1 MNAPPGAHCGKE
13 QSLLQLG
20 RLPGRVTVLA
30 VAIAVT
36 AATGSWFAMSH
47 ARASSPAAA
56 GQASGGRGQA
66 IQAAAI
72 PLQVVSVTPARHTQH
87 VNGAAPVTIQFS
99 AALAPDSPTP
109 DITPD
114 IPGHWTRPTPTQLA
128 FTPVAGFRPHT
139 RVTVRIPG
147 GSDGVKAASGGLLA
161 HQLTTRFRTGAWSM
175 VRLDQLLAELD
186 YLPLTWAPDA
196 SETSPDAA
204 DAAAQ
209 RFAAFDP
216 PAGKFTWNRGY
227 PRELRTFWKVGSA
240 DSLIVKGAVM
250 AFENDHG
257 MTMDGVPG
265 PAVWRALFRAEA
277 KGQANKAGY
286 TYARATK
293 YSPETLTIW
302 HNGHQVFHALANTGI
317 PAAPTTSG
325 TAPVYLRYRF
335 QIMRGRNPDGS
346 KYADP
351 VQYVAYF
358 RAGEA
363 VHYFPRGSYGFPQSL
378 GCVELPLGDA
388 AKAWPFLTY
397 GSLVTVTNP

>member
-1 MNAPPGAHCGKE
+1 
-13 QSLLQLG
+13 LLQLG
-20 RLPGRVTVLA
+20 RLPVRVTVLA
-30 VAIAVT
+30 VAIAAT
-36 AATGSWFAMSH
+36 AVSGSWFAMNH
-47 ARASSPAAA
+47 DRASGSAAA
-56 GQASGGRGQA
+56 GRHAATGQNSSGQA
-66 IQAAAI
+66 TQAAAV
-72 PLQVVSVTPARHTQH
+72 PLQVVSVTPARHTKH
-87 VNGAAPVTIQFS
+87 VNGTAPVTIAFS
-99 AALAPDSPTP
+99 APLAPDSPTP
-109 DITPD
+109 EITPGV
-114 IPGHWTRPTPTQLA
+114 PGHWSRPSATQLT
-128 FTPVAGFRPHT
+128 FTPVAGFRPLT

-147 GSDGVKAASGGLLA
+147 SSDGVRSAAGGLLA
-161 HQLTTRFRTGAWSM
+161 HQVTTRFRTGAWSL
-175 VRLDQLLAELD
+175 VRLDQLLAELS
-186 YLPLTWAPDA
+186 YLPLTWAPAFD
-196 SETSPDAA
+196 ETSPAAA
-204 DAAAQ
+204 DAAGQ
-209 RFAAFDP
+209 RSAAFDP
-216 PAGKFTWNRGY
+216 PAGKFTWNHGY

-257 MTMDGVPG
+257 MAMDGVAG

-317 PAAPTTSG
+317 PVAPTTSG

-335 QIMRGRNPDGS
+335 QIMRGTNPDGS

-378 GCVELPLGDA
+378 GCVELAFGDA

>member
-1 MNAPPGAHCGKE
+1 
-13 QSLLQLG
+13 LLQLG

-30 VAIAVT
+30 VAIAAT

-47 ARASSPAAA
+47 ARASGPAA
-56 GQASGGRGQA
+56 GQASGSSSSGSGSNGQA
-66 IQAAAI
+66 TQAAAV
-72 PLQVVSVTPARHTQH
+72 PLQVVSVSPARHTQH
-87 VNGAAPVTIQFS
+87 VNGAAPVTIVFS
-99 AALAPDSPTP
+99 TPLAPDSPAP
-109 DITPD
+109 QITPG
-114 IPGHWTRPTPTQLA
+114 IPGHWSRPSPTQLT

-139 RVTVRIPG
+139 RVTVRIPAG
-147 GSDGVKAASGGLLA
+147 RDGVKSAAGGLLA
-161 HQLTTRFRTGAWSM
+161 HQVTTRFRTGAWSV
-175 VRLDQLLAELD
+175 VRLDQLLAELG
-186 YLPLTWAPDA
+186 YLPLAWVPA
-196 SETSPDAA
+196 SGETSPDAA
-204 DAAAQ
+204 DAASQ
-209 RFAAFDP
+209 RSAAFDP
-216 PAGKFTWNRGY
+216 PAGTFTWNRGY

-240 DSLIVKGAVM
+240 GSLIVKGAVM

-257 MTMDGVPG
+257 ITMDGVPG

-302 HNGHQVFHALANTGI
+302 HNGHIVFHALANTGI
-317 PAAPTTSG
+317 PAAPTQSG

-335 QIMRGRNPDGS
+335 QIMKGTNPDGS

-351 VQYVAYF
+351 VQFVAYF

-363 VHYFPRGSYGFPQSL
+363 VHYFPRASYGFPQSL

-388 AKAWPFLTY
+388 ARAWPFLTY

>member
-1 MNAPPGAHCGKE
+1 M
-13 QSLLQLG
+13 LQLG
-20 RLPGRVTVLA
+20 RLPVRVTVLA
-30 VAIAVT
+30 VVILAT
-36 AATGSWFAMSH
+36 AAGGSLFAMNH
-47 ARASSPAAA
+47 DRASGSAAA
-56 GQASGGRGQA
+56 GRHATTGQNSSGQA
-66 IQAAAI
+66 TQAAAV

-87 VNGAAPVTIQFS
+87 VNGAAPVTIAFS
-99 AALAPDSPTP
+99 TPLAPDSPTP
-109 DITPD
+109 EITPGV
-114 IPGHWTRPTPTQLA
+114 PGHWSRPSATQLT
-128 FTPVAGFRPHT
+128 FTPVAGFHPLT

-147 GSDGVKAASGGLLA
+147 GSDGVRSAAGGLLA
-161 HQLTTRFRTGAWSM
+161 HQVTTRFRTGAWSL
-175 VRLDQLLAELD
+175 VRLDQLLAELN
-186 YLPLTWAPDA
+186 YLPLTWAPAFD
-196 SETSPDAA
+196 ETSPAAA
-204 DAAAQ
+204 DAAGQ
-209 RFAAFDP
+209 RSAAFDP
-216 PAGKFTWNRGY
+216 PAGKFTWNHGY

-257 MTMDGVPG
+257 MTMDGVAG

-335 QIMRGRNPDGS
+335 QIMRGTNPDGS

-358 RAGEA
+358 QAGEA

-378 GCVELPLGDA
+378 GCVELALGDA

>member
-1 MNAPPGAHCGKE
+1 
-13 QSLLQLG
+13 LLQLG
-20 RLPGRVTVLA
+20 RLPVRVTVLA
-30 VAIAVT
+30 VAILAT
-36 AATGSWFAMSH
+36 AAGGSWFAMSH
-47 ARASSPAAA
+47 DRASGSAAA
-56 GQASGGRGQA
+56 GRHATTGQNGSGQA
-66 IQAAAI
+66 TQAAAV

-87 VNGAAPVTIQFS
+87 VNGTAPVTIAFS
-99 AALAPDSPTP
+99 TPLAPDSPTP
-109 DITPD
+109 EITPGV
-114 IPGHWTRPTPTQLA
+114 PGHWSRPSATQLT
-128 FTPVAGFRPHT
+128 FTPVAGFRPLT

-147 GSDGVKAASGGLLA
+147 GSDGVRSAAGGLLA
-161 HQLTTRFRTGAWSM
+161 HQVTTRFRTGAWSL
-175 VRLDQLLAELD
+175 VRLDQLLAELS
-186 YLPLTWAPDA
+186 YLPLTWAPAFD
-196 SETSPDAA
+196 ETSPAAA
-204 DAAAQ
+204 DAAGQ
-209 RFAAFDP
+209 RSAAFDP
-216 PAGKFTWNRGY
+216 PAGKFTWNHGY

-257 MTMDGVPG
+257 MTMDGVAG

-302 HNGHQVFHALANTGI
+302 HNGHIVFHALANTGI
-317 PAAPTTSG
+317 PVAPTESG

-351 VQYVAYF
+351 VQFVAYF

-363 VHYFPRGSYGFPQSL
+363 VHYFPRASYGSPQSL

-388 AKAWPFLTY
+388 ARAWPFLTY

>member
-1 MNAPPGAHCGKE
+1 MNAPRAGPHCGKE
-13 QSLLQLG
+13 QILLQLG
-20 RLPGRVTVLA
+20 RLSGRVAVLS
-30 VAIAVT
+30 VAIA
-36 AATGSWFAMSH
+36 ATVAGGSWFVLNHDSARGSAASH
-47 ARASSPAAA
+47 QVSSSQPSPAPAV
-56 GQASGGRGQA
+56 
-66 IQAAAI
+66 
-72 PLQVVSVTPARHTQH
+72 PLQVVSVTPARHTRH

-99 AALAPDSPTP
+99 APLAADSPEP
-109 DITPD
+109 DIKPG
-114 IPGHWTRPTPTQLA
+114 IPGQWSRPSATQLT
-128 FTPVAGFRPHT
+128 FTPAAGFGPHT

-147 GSDGVKAASGGLLA
+147 GSDGVRSAAGGLLA
-161 HQLTTRFRTGAWSM
+161 HQVTTRFRTGAWSL
-175 VRLDQLLAELD
+175 VRLDQLLAELS
-186 YLPLTWAPDA
+186 YLPLTWAPA
-196 SETSPDAA
+196 FNETSPAAA

-209 RFAAFDP
+209 RSAAFDP
-216 PAGKFTWNRGY
+216 PAGKFTWNHGY

-240 DSLIVKGAVM
+240 DSMIVKGAVM

-257 MTMDGVPG
+257 MTMDGIAG

-317 PAAPTTSG
+317 PAAPTESG

-335 QIMRGRNPDGS
+335 QIMRGTNPDGS

-388 AKAWPFLTY
+388 ARAWPFLTY

>member
-1 MNAPPGAHCGKE
+1 M
-13 QSLLQLG
+13 LQLG
-20 RLPGRVTVLA
+20 RLPVRVTVLA
-30 VAIAVT
+30 VAILAT
-36 AATGSWFAMSH
+36 AAGGSLFAMNH
-47 ARASSPAAA
+47 DRASGSAAA
-56 GQASGGRGQA
+56 GRHATTGQNGSGQA
-66 IQAAAI
+66 TQAAAV

-87 VNGAAPVTIQFS
+87 VNGAAPVTIAFS
-99 AALAPDSPTP
+99 TPLAPDSPTP
-109 DITPD
+109 EIIPGV
-114 IPGHWTRPTPTQLA
+114 PGHWSRPSATQLT
-128 FTPVAGFRPHT
+128 FTPAAGFHPLT

-147 GSDGVKAASGGLLA
+147 GSDGVRSAAGGLLA
-161 HQLTTRFRTGAWSM
+161 HQVTTRFRTGAWSL
-175 VRLDQLLAELD
+175 VRLDQLLAELN
-186 YLPLTWAPDA
+186 YLPLTWAPAFD
-196 SETSPDAA
+196 ETSPAAA
-204 DAAAQ
+204 DAAGQ
-209 RFAAFDP
+209 RSAAFDP
-216 PAGKFTWNRGY
+216 PAGKFTWNHGY

-257 MTMDGVPG
+257 MTMDGVAG

-317 PAAPTTSG
+317 PAAPTASG

-335 QIMRGRNPDGS
+335 QIMRGTNPDGS

>member
-1 MNAPPGAHCGKE
+1 
-13 QSLLQLG
+13 LLQLG
-20 RLPGRVTVLA
+20 RLPVRVTVLA
-30 VAIAVT
+30 VAILAT
-36 AATGSWFAMSH
+36 AAGGSWFAMNH
-47 ARASSPAAA
+47 DRASGSAAA
-56 GQASGGRGQA
+56 GRHATTGQNGSGQA
-66 IQAAAI
+66 IQAAAV

-87 VNGAAPVTIQFS
+87 VNGAAPVTIAFS
-99 AALAPDSPTP
+99 APLAPDSPAP
-109 DITPD
+109 EITPD
-114 IPGHWTRPTPTQLA
+114 VPGHWSRPSATQLT
-128 FTPVAGFRPHT
+128 FTPAAGFRPLT

-147 GSDGVKAASGGLLA
+147 GRDGVRSAAGGLLA
-161 HQLTTRFRTGAWSM
+161 HQVTTRFRTGAWSL
-175 VRLDQLLAELD
+175 VRLDQLLAELS
-186 YLPLTWAPDA
+186 YLPLTWAPA
-196 SETSPDAA
+196 FNETSPAAA

-209 RFAAFDP
+209 RSAAFDP
-216 PAGKFTWNRGY
+216 PAGKFTWNHGY

-240 DSLIVKGAVM
+240 DSMIVKGAVM

-257 MTMDGVPG
+257 MTMDGIAG

-317 PAAPTTSG
+317 PAAPTESG

-335 QIMRGRNPDGS
+335 QIMRGTNPDGS

-388 AKAWPFLTY
+388 ARAWPFLTY